1 MQGARAMNILRR
13 TGALSLAMMGL
24 LFACDRANN
33 DNSTNGPPDKPGVA
47 NTQPTTPMP
56 PAATPTQAADQPV
69 TAGAAGPNV
78 DATTVDQ
85 LAAQR
90 CALETT
96 CQRVGLGQ
104 TYSTRD
110 ECLTQMHASIRS
122 DLASYDC
129 ASGFDRSQVQQCM
142 AAIQRFD
149 CGHAFAT
156 IQTVAAC
163 RANVLCA
170 K

>member
-1 MQGARAMNILRR
+1 MGA
-13 TGALSLAMMGL
+13 GA
-24 LFACDRANN
+24 C
-33 DNSTNGPPDKPGVA
+33 
-47 NTQPTTPMP
+47 
-56 PAATPTQAADQPV
+56 V
-69 TAGAAGPNV
+69 TAGAPGPSV

-85 LAAQR
+85 LAEER

-96 CQRVGLGQ
+96 CQRVGLGKP
-104 TYSTRD
+104 YSTRD
-110 ECLTQMHASIRS
+110 ECLTQMHANIGS
-122 DLASYDC
+122 DLTAYDC

-149 CGHAFAT
+149 CGHVFTT
-156 IQTVAAC
+156 IETLAAC